1 MKLDNISRNSK
12 EMTLK
17 LRRIDVCDLL
27 LACTM
32 VDGESVMAG
41 KETKWSRLHQMLMD
55 QLDAFDAKIDAEET
69 ESKPEEVNM
78 KFKKVSNV
86 YLFSKYIREDGKY
99 TIIATDREN
108 NRGTLRTVFVVYDEN
123 GNEIDEVAKLKDAK
137 EKYSK

>member
-1 MKLDNISRNSK
+1 MMRNEM
-12 EMTLK
+12 EMTLTMK
-17 LRRIDVCDLL
+17 RIDVCDLL
-27 LACTM
+27 LACLAAKELAN
-32 VDGESVMAG
+32 DEG
-41 KETKWSRLHQMLMD
+41 KKWDALHQILKE
-55 QLDAFDAKIDAEET
+55 QLDEFDTKIDAEET

-99 TIIATDREN
+99 MIIATDREN